1 LCLRWDGFCRSFSA
15 SLHTLAVGREQLQAL
30 QALQAQQAKS
40 AQSARKLK
48 KHQEPYSTL
57 FTEVMSNHMNT
68 QLTAYLDEKK
78 NLAPT
83 IGRAAAAAAE
93 ASPATVR
100 DNDSR
105 TSVPLN
111 HTARRECDRVP
122 HIRGKLTKSEQRQ
135 RLVLCVQQ
143 PRGNYIAQTGPGYAS
158 Q

>member
-1 LCLRWDGFCRSFSA
+1 
-15 SLHTLAVGREQLQAL
+15 LAVGREQLQAL

-83 IGRAAAAAAE
+83 IGRAQLARNVASHMRRAAAAAAAE